1 MRDLRLY
8 PGLDRVGVVELILIS
23 ELVVLWPLFNY
34 LPSWIRVFCLSV
46 IGIRF
51 FMVRRQWKVPGRAI
65 SGLLGVCVA
74 GAIYYNYGTFLGRD
88 AGVSLIVVM
97 FSLKLLEMKFYRDA
111 ALILYLSF
119 FIMVANFLFSQSLL
133 MAGYLIL
140 CILIVMTALQALNRT
155 DGGADIK
162 FLVRQSSLMFLQA
175 IPLMLI
181 FFVFFPR
188 FAEPLWQ
195 MPSNMKGTTGIS
207 DSMTPGDIGS
217 LVNFDEVAFRVEFE
231 GDVPQ
236 SSELYWR
243 GLVFSAFDGL
253 TWSRERTGFQQQ
265 SDVILAGKPYSY
277 RILLEPHQRKWLYAM
292 EMPESMPVARTTN
305 ENTWS
310 RRFDLRSR
318 LAYSLTSYSGSS
330 FGYELSAFEQRSN
343 TQLPGDNNPRAR
355 RWAQQQYL
363 DNQASPEAYINS
375 VLRKINSE
383 SYIYT
388 LNPGVMAA
396 DTVDDF
402 WFNKQ
407 RGFCEHY
414 AGTFV
419 FLMRAAGI
427 PARVV
432 TGYQG
437 GEMNPY
443 ADYMVVRQSD
453 AHAWTEVWLSG
464 KGWVRIDPTGAIH
477 PSRVEVDLSYNWAR
491 REALFG
497 DVKPANWG
505 QFAPGVI
512 DSMQLMWDTI
522 NNNWQSMVIDF
533 DAGAQH
539 ELFADLGFPNLS
551 MSELAKALVVFATL
565 IMMVTVLVL
574 LRKRSRLD
582 KVAMSYNKLNR
593 KLSRIGFTRKP
604 TEGPVDF
611 FQRVISRRPDLE
623 AQLKP
628 VLQLYLS
635 IRFRESRQTASQ
647 VNQFRKRVNSLSLP
661 GKG

>member
-277 RILLEPHQRKWLYAM
+277 RILLEPHQRKWLYAI

-305 ENTWS
+305 ENW
-310 RRFDLRSR
+310 
-318 LAYSLTSYSGSS
+318 
-330 FGYELSAFEQRSN
+330 
-343 TQLPGDNNPRAR
+343 PP
-355 RWAQQQYL
+355 
-363 DNQASPEAYINS
+363 
-375 VLRKINSE
+375 
-383 SYIYT
+383 
-388 LNPGVMAA
+388 
-396 DTVDDF
+396 
-402 WFNKQ
+402 
-407 RGFCEHY
+407 
-414 AGTFV
+414 
-419 FLMRAAGI
+419 
-427 PARVV
+427 
-432 TGYQG
+432 
-437 GEMNPY
+437 
-443 ADYMVVRQSD
+443 
-453 AHAWTEVWLSG
+453 
-464 KGWVRIDPTGAIH
+464 
-477 PSRVEVDLSYNWAR
+477 
-491 REALFG
+491 
-497 DVKPANWG
+497 
-505 QFAPGVI
+505 
-512 DSMQLMWDTI
+512 
-522 NNNWQSMVIDF
+522 
-533 DAGAQH
+533 
-539 ELFADLGFPNLS
+539 
-551 MSELAKALVVFATL
+551 
-565 IMMVTVLVL
+565 
-574 LRKRSRLD
+574 
-582 KVAMSYNKLNR
+582 
-593 KLSRIGFTRKP
+593 
-604 TEGPVDF
+604 
-611 FQRVISRRPDLE
+611 
-623 AQLKP
+623 
-628 VLQLYLS
+628 
-635 IRFRESRQTASQ
+635 
-647 VNQFRKRVNSLSLP
+647 
-661 GKG
+661 